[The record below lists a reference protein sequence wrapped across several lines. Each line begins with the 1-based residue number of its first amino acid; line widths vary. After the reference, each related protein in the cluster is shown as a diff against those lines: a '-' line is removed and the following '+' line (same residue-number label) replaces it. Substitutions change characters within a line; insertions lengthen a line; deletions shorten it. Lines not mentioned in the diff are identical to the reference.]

1 MLLFRN
7 IVFTA
12 VIAGLLSGL
21 LMTVMQSFSTVPLI
35 LQAETYENA
44 GGEEAGHSH
53 PHDAAPVAGTAAP
66 TAALAAADHH
76 HDDEAWAPAD
86 GFERLFYTSGANIL
100 SAIGFGLLLIAV
112 AEALGGLGGWRNGLM
127 FGIAGFLTVSLAPG
141 LGLPPELPGMPAA
154 ELGPRQVW
162 WMSTVV
168 CTALGLGLLAY
179 TRSALLAAV
188 AILLLI
194 APHIIGAPL
203 PPTHDT
209 AVPMELHARFVNAVY
224 ATNLVF
230 WAVLGVIAGLGRE
243 KFRAGEVEVAGSN
256 RELAAH

>member
-1 MLLFRN
+1 MSLFRN

-12 VIAGLLSGL
+12 VVAGLLSGL

-44 GGEEAGHSH
+44 GGEEAAHSH
-53 PHDAAPVAGTAAP
+53 SHEAAPAAGAAAP
-66 TAALAAADHH
+66 AAADHH

-86 GFERLFYTSGANIL
+86 GFERFVYTAAANVL
-100 SAIGFGLLLIAV
+100 SAIGFALVAIAI
-112 AEALGGLGGWRNGLM
+112 AEALGGLGGWRGGLM

-154 ELGPRQVW
+154 ELGPRQMW
-162 WMSTVV
+162 WISTAV

-179 TRSALLAAV
+179 TRSALLAAL
-188 AILLLI
+188 AIVLLV
-194 APHIIGAPL
+194 APHLVGAPL
-203 PPTHDT
+203 PPTHET
-209 AVPMELHARFVNAVY
+209 AVPIDLHARFVNAVY

-230 WAVLGVIAGLGRE
+230 WAVLGALAGVLRE
-243 KFRAGEVEVAGSN
+243 RFRAGEDVSVASSAG
-256 RELAAH
+256 LAAR

>member
-1 MLLFRN
+1 MSLFRN

-35 LQAETYENA
+35 LAAETYENA

-53 PHDAAPVAGTAAP
+53 SHEAAPAAGTAAP
-66 TAALAAADHH
+66 APADHQ
-76 HDDEAWAPAD
+76 HDEETWAPAD
-86 GFERLFYTSGANIL
+86 GFERYFYTSGANIL
-100 SAIGFGLLLIAV
+100 SAIGFGLFLIAV
-112 AEALGGLGGWRNGLM
+112 AEVLGGLGGWRGGLM

-162 WMSTVV
+162 WISTAV
-168 CTALGLGLLAY
+168 CTAAGLGLLAY
-179 TRSALLAAV
+179 SRSALLAGL
-188 AILLLI
+188 AIVLLV
-194 APHIIGAPL
+194 APHLAGAPL
-203 PPTHDT
+203 PPTHET
-209 AVPMELHARFVNAVY
+209 AVPIELHARFVNAVY
-224 ATNLVF
+224 ATNLIF
-230 WAVLGVIAGLGRE
+230 WAVLGAAAGVLRERFRTGEQGSLGAE
-243 KFRAGEVEVAGSN
+243 